1 MFNVLSKY
9 YYHKIIIKL
18 LKITHFNFYSQK
30 GVYILPYRDFY
41 TKLHRNSVNFL
52 TTLNALMP
60 SEFQNTTDITHNY
73 SRSASFSFQ
82 ESSNLNQWS
91 CVSDNLDTFQ
101 SERLEK
107 VQFWI
112 DGVGQLIIGIVGII
126 SNLLAILVLSR
137 TRIFGS
143 IFGKL
148 LACLLIC
155 HSFYIVC
162 VGVNEKMYPSWYRHT
177 EQVAKTSFTIYL
189 CYLAR
194 PLGTLMRYSS
204 TLFTSLMARQQYLAL
219 CYPIQYRNSGLT
231 RNHNVYVITNVM
243 LVLITSA
250 LFTFPIY
257 FERSIDVMER
267 TKVLDLN
274 ATHFKYVSSTYKDQ
288 LHK

>member
-1 MFNVLSKY
+1 
-9 YYHKIIIKL
+9 
-18 LKITHFNFYSQK
+18 
-30 GVYILPYRDFY
+30 
-41 TKLHRNSVNFL
+41 
-52 TTLNALMP
+52 MP
-60 SEFQNTTDITHNY
+60 SEFQNTTDTTHNY
-73 SRSASFSFQ
+73 SRSTIIQ

-257 FERSIDVMER
+257 FERSIDIGER
-267 TKVLDLN
+267 TKLHDLN